1 MYLPQAFA
9 LTRPDELARLLHAQ
23 PFGALVSHGP
33 DGLTA
38 DHLPFEFDPAAG
50 PHGTLWAH
58 VARANPLWQRGSGAQ
73 VLVIFSGA
81 QGYVS
86 PSWYPSKAQTQR
98 QVPTWNYEVVHA
110 HGTLHAHDDPQ
121 QVRAIV
127 TRLTAR
133 HEAGEPQPWRLTDSP
148 PEYIERMLREIVGI
162 EIRLSALVGKA
173 KLGQN
178 KDARDRLGAA
188 DRLAERGHTALAAAM
203 RRAG

>member
-38 DHLPFEFDPAAG
+38 DHLPFEFDPTAG

-73 VLVIFSGA
+73 VLVLFSGA

-98 QVPTWNYEVVHA
+98 QVPTQYCSSRQESRPMDSSTTIA
-110 HGTLHAHDDPQ
+110 
-121 QVRAIV
+121 V
-127 TRLTAR
+127 TGAERLLAWACLADR
-133 HEAGEPQPWRLTDSP
+133 REAGVCSQWVCGLARCD
-148 PEYIERMLREIVGI
+148 REG
-162 EIRLSALVGKA
+162 RTACF
-173 KLGQN
+173 
-178 KDARDRLGAA
+178 DA
-188 DRLAERGHTALAAAM
+188 
-203 RRAG
+203 